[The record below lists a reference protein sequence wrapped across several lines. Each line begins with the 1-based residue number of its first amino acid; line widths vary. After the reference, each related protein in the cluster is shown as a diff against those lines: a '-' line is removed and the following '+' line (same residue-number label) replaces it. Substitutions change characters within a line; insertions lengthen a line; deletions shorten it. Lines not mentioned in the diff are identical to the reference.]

1 MDITSIIGQIFLPIS
16 LAIIM
21 FGMGLSLVSDD
32 FVRLFAY
39 PKAVLVGL
47 CNQLLF
53 LPLIGFAIVVLFDLN
68 PTMAI
73 GVMILSLCPG
83 GPTSN
88 LITQVSRGNI
98 GLSVTLTALASL
110 ITVFTIPILLSKAIA
125 YFTGDTDV
133 VIQLPILETMLQI
146 LVITVIPISIGMM
159 IRKRRE
165 AFALSMEKPMRTAS
179 TVLFVIIFLI
189 IIIANKDNLTQAMK
203 EVGLPTLLLNL
214 STMGLGFVSAKLFG
228 ITGKSQISITIES
241 GIQNGTLAFVIATT
255 ILNNFEMGLPTGA
268 YSIWMFITG
277 GFLMWRLG
285 NKEEI
290 ELLKTFH

>member
-1 MDITSIIGQIFLPIS
+1 MDITTIIAQIFLPVS

-21 FGMGLSLVSDD
+21 FGMGLTLVIGD
-32 FVRLFAY
+32 FVRIFTY

-47 CNQLLF
+47 INQIILL
-53 LPLIGFAIVVLFDLN
+53 PIIGFSIVVLFKLS
-68 PTMAI
+68 PTMAT

-110 ITVFTIPILLSKAIA
+110 ITVFTIPVLLSEAIA
-125 YFTGDTDV
+125 YFTGNTGV
-133 VIQLPILETMLQI
+133 VIELPVLQTMLQI
-146 LVITVIPISIGMM
+146 LVIIVIPIAIGMI
-159 IRKRRE
+159 IRKRNE
-165 AFALSMEKPMRTAS
+165 GFALRMEKPMRTAS
-179 TVLFVIIFLI
+179 TILFVIIFLV
-189 IIIANKDNLTQAMK
+189 IIIANKDNLAQAMK
-203 EVGLPTLLLNL
+203 EVGLATLLLNL
-214 STMGLGFVSAKLFG
+214 LTMGLGFLTAKLFG
-228 ITGKSQISITIES
+228 IAGNSQITITIES

-277 GFLMWRLG
+277 GMLMWRLG
-285 NKEEI
+285 SKKE
-290 ELLKTFH
+290 

>member
-1 MDITSIIGQIFLPIS
+1 MDITPIIGKILLPIS

-21 FGMGLSLVSDD
+21 FGMGLSLVSGD
-32 FVRLFAY
+32 FTRLLTY

-53 LPLIGFAIVVLFDLN
+53 LPLIGFVIVVLFGLN
-68 PTMAI
+68 PSMAI
-73 GVMILSLCPG
+73 GVMIISICPG

-98 GLSVTLTALASL
+98 GLSVTLTALSSL
-110 ITVFTIPILLSKAIA
+110 ITVFTIPILLSKFIA
-125 YFTGDTDV
+125 YFSGDTDV
-133 VIQLPILETMLQI
+133 VIQIPILETMLQI
-146 LVITVIPISIGMM
+146 LVITVIPVSIGMM

-165 AFALSMEKPMRTAS
+165 AFALRMEKPMRTAS

-189 IIIANKDNLTQAMK
+189 IIIANKDNLIQAMK

-214 STMGLGFVSAKLFG
+214 STMGLGYLSAKLFG

-255 ILNNFEMGLPTGA
+255 MLNNLEMGLPTGA
-268 YSIWMFITG
+268 YSIWMFLTG
-277 GFLMWRLG
+277 GILMWRLG
-285 NKEEI
+285 SKEN
-290 ELLKTFH
+290 

>member
-1 MDITSIIGQIFLPIS
+1 MDITPIIGQILLPIS

-21 FGMGLSLVSDD
+21 FGMGLSLVSGD
-32 FVRLFAY
+32 FTRLFTY
-39 PKAVLVGL
+39 PKAVLIGL

-53 LPLIGFAIVVLFDLN
+53 LPLIGFVIVVLFGLN
-68 PTMAI
+68 PSMAI
-73 GVMILSLCPG
+73 GVMIISICPG

-98 GLSVTLTALASL
+98 GLSVTLTALSSL
-110 ITVFTIPILLSKAIA
+110 ITVFTIPILLSKFIA
-125 YFTGDTDV
+125 YFSGDTDV
-133 VIQLPILETMLQI
+133 VIQIPILETMLQI
-146 LVITVIPISIGMM
+146 LVITVIPVSIGMM

-165 AFALSMEKPMRTAS
+165 AFALRMEKPMRTAS

-189 IIIANKDNLTQAMK
+189 IIIANKDNLIQAMK

-214 STMGLGFVSAKLFG
+214 STMGLGYLSAKLFG

-255 ILNNFEMGLPTGA
+255 MLNNLEMGLPTGA
-268 YSIWMFITG
+268 YSIWMFLTG
-277 GFLMWRLG
+277 GILMWRLG
-285 NKEEI
+285 SKEN
-290 ELLKTFH
+290 

>member
-1 MDITSIIGQIFLPIS
+1 MDITPIIGQILLPIS

-21 FGMGLSLVSDD
+21 FGMGLSLVSGD
-32 FVRLFAY
+32 FTRLFTY

-53 LPLIGFAIVVLFDLN
+53 LPLIGFVIVVLFGLN
-68 PTMAI
+68 PSMAI
-73 GVMILSLCPG
+73 GVMIISICPG

-110 ITVFTIPILLSKAIA
+110 ITVFTIPILLSKFIA
-125 YFTGDTDV
+125 YFSGDTDV
-133 VIQLPILETMLQI
+133 VIQIPILETMLQI
-146 LVITVIPISIGMM
+146 LVITVIPVSIGMM
-159 IRKRRE
+159 IRKRLE
-165 AFALSMEKPMRTAS
+165 AFALRMEKPMRTAS

-189 IIIANKDNLTQAMK
+189 IIIANKDNLIQAMK

-214 STMGLGFVSAKLFG
+214 STMGLGYLSAKLFG

-255 ILNNFEMGLPTGA
+255 MLNNLEMGLPTGA
-268 YSIWMFITG
+268 YSIWMFLTG
-277 GFLMWRLG
+277 GILMWRLG
-285 NKEEI
+285 SKEN
-290 ELLKTFH
+290 

>member
-1 MDITSIIGQIFLPIS
+1 MDITMIIGQFFLPIS

-21 FGMGLSLVSDD
+21 FGMGLSLVKDD

-73 GVMILSLCPG
+73 GVMILSVCPG

-110 ITVFTIPILLSKAIA
+110 ITVFTIPILLSKAMA

-133 VIQLPILETMLQI
+133 VIQLPIVETMLQI

-165 AFALSMEKPMRTAS
+165 AFALRMEKPMRTAS

-214 STMGLGFVSAKLFG
+214 STMGLGYLSAKFFG

-255 ILNNFEMGLPTGA
+255 MLNNFEMGLPTGA
-268 YSIWMFITG
+268 YSIWMFITS

-285 NKEEI
+285 KKEN
-290 ELLKTFH
+290 

>member
-21 FGMGLSLVSDD
+21 FGMGLSLVTDD

-53 LPLIGFAIVVLFDLN
+53 LPLIGFAIIVLFDLN

-88 LITQVSRGNI
+88 LISQVSRGNI

-255 ILNNFEMGLPTGA
+255 MLNNFEMGLPTGA

-285 NKEEI
+285 NKED
-290 ELLKTFH
+290 

>member
-1 MDITSIIGQIFLPIS
+1 MDITTIIGQIFLPIS

-21 FGMGLSLVSDD
+21 FGMGLGLVTGD
-32 FVRLFAY
+32 FVRLFSY
-39 PKAVLVGL
+39 PKAMLVGL

-53 LPLIGFAIVVLFDLN
+53 LPLIGFAIVVMFDLN
-68 PTMAI
+68 PSMAI
-73 GVMILSLCPG
+73 GVMIISVCPG

-88 LITQVSRGNI
+88 LITQVSRGNV

-125 YFTGDTDV
+125 YFTGNSGV
-133 VIQLPILETMLQI
+133 IIQLPILETMLQI

-159 IRKRRE
+159 IRKRQE
-165 AFALSMEKPMRTAS
+165 AFALRMEKPMRTAS

-214 STMGLGFVSAKLFG
+214 LTMGLGYFSAKFFG
-228 ITGKSQISITIES
+228 ISGKNQISITIES
-241 GIQNGTLAFVIATT
+241 GIQNGTLGFVIATT
-255 ILNNFEMGLPTGA
+255 ILNDFEMGLPAGA

-285 NKEEI
+285 NKEV
-290 ELLKTFH
+290 

>member
-1 MDITSIIGQIFLPIS
+1 MDITPIIGQILLPIS

-21 FGMGLSLVSDD
+21 FGMGLSLVSGD
-32 FVRLFAY
+32 FTRLFTY

-53 LPLIGFAIVVLFDLN
+53 LPLIGFAIVVLFGLN
-68 PTMAI
+68 PSMAI
-73 GVMILSLCPG
+73 GVMIISICPG

-110 ITVFTIPILLSKAIA
+110 MTVFTIPILLSKFIV
-125 YFTGDTDV
+125 YFSGDTDV
-133 VIQLPILETMLQI
+133 VIQIPILETMLQI
-146 LVITVIPISIGMM
+146 LVITVIPVSIGMM

-165 AFALSMEKPMRTAS
+165 AFALRMEKPMRTAS

-189 IIIANKDNLTQAMK
+189 IIIANKDNLIQAMK

-214 STMGLGFVSAKLFG
+214 STMGLGYLSAKLFG

-255 ILNNFEMGLPTGA
+255 MLNNLEMGLPTGA
-268 YSIWMFITG
+268 YSIWMFLTG
-277 GFLMWRLG
+277 GILMWRLG
-285 NKEEI
+285 SKEN
-290 ELLKTFH
+290 

>member
-1 MDITSIIGQIFLPIS
+1 MIIGQIFLPIS

-21 FGMGLSLVSDD
+21 LGMGLSLVTAD
-32 FVRLFAY
+32 FTRLLAY
-39 PKAVLVGL
+39 PKAVVVGL

-73 GVMILSLCPG
+73 GVMILSVCPG

-88 LITQVSRGNI
+88 LITLVSRGNI

-110 ITVFTIPILLSKAIA
+110 ITVFTIPVLLSKAIA

-146 LVITVIPISIGMM
+146 LMITVIPISIGML

-165 AFALSMEKPMRTAS
+165 AFALRMEKPMRTAS

-203 EVGLPTLLLNL
+203 EIGLPTLLLNL
-214 STMGLGFVSAKLFG
+214 STMGLGYLSAKLFG

-255 ILNNFEMGLPTGA
+255 MLNNLEMGLPSGA

-285 NKEEI
+285 K
-290 ELLKTFH
+290 KRD

>member
-1 MDITSIIGQIFLPIS
+1 MDITTIIGQILLPIS

-21 FGMGLSLVSDD
+21 FGMGLSLVSGD
-32 FVRLFAY
+32 FTRLFTY

-53 LPLIGFAIVVLFDLN
+53 LPLIGFVIVVLFGLN
-68 PTMAI
+68 PSMAI
-73 GVMILSLCPG
+73 GVMIISICPG

-98 GLSVTLTALASL
+98 GLSVTLTALSSL
-110 ITVFTIPILLSKAIA
+110 ITVFTIPILLSKFIA
-125 YFTGDTDV
+125 YFSGDTDV
-133 VIQLPILETMLQI
+133 VIQIPILETMLQI
-146 LVITVIPISIGMM
+146 LVITVIPVSIGMM

-165 AFALSMEKPMRTAS
+165 AFALHMEKPMRTAS

-189 IIIANKDNLTQAMK
+189 IIIANKDNLIQAMK

-214 STMGLGFVSAKLFG
+214 STMGLGYLSAKLFG

-255 ILNNFEMGLPTGA
+255 MLNNLGMGLPTGA
-268 YSIWMFITG
+268 YSIWMFLTG
-277 GFLMWRLG
+277 GILMWRLG
-285 NKEEI
+285 SKEN
-290 ELLKTFH
+290 

>member
-21 FGMGLSLVSDD
+21 FGMGLSLVTDD

-73 GVMILSLCPG
+73 GVIILSVCPG

-285 NKEEI
+285 NKEV
-290 ELLKTFH
+290 

>member
-1 MDITSIIGQIFLPIS
+1 MDITPIIGQILLPIS

-21 FGMGLSLVSDD
+21 FGMGLSLVSGD
-32 FVRLFAY
+32 FTRLFNY

-53 LPLIGFAIVVLFDLN
+53 LPLIGFVIVVLFGLN
-68 PTMAI
+68 PSMAI
-73 GVMILSLCPG
+73 GVMIISICPG

-110 ITVFTIPILLSKAIA
+110 ITVFTIPILLSKFIA
-125 YFTGDTDV
+125 YFSGDTDV
-133 VIQLPILETMLQI
+133 VIQIPILETMLQI
-146 LVITVIPISIGMM
+146 LVITVIPVSIGMM
-159 IRKRRE
+159 IRKRLE
-165 AFALSMEKPMRTAS
+165 AFALRMEKPMRTAS

-189 IIIANKDNLTQAMK
+189 IIIANKDNLIQAMK

-214 STMGLGFVSAKLFG
+214 STMGLGYLSAKLFG

-255 ILNNFEMGLPTGA
+255 MLNNLEMGLPTGA
-268 YSIWMFITG
+268 YSIWMFLTG
-277 GFLMWRLG
+277 GILMWRLG
-285 NKEEI
+285 SKEN
-290 ELLKTFH
+290 

>member
-1 MDITSIIGQIFLPIS
+1 MDITTIIGQIFLPIS

-21 FGMGLSLVSDD
+21 FGMGLGLVTGD
-32 FVRLFAY
+32 FVRLFSF

-47 CNQLLF
+47 CNQLLL

-68 PTMAI
+68 PSMAI
-73 GVMILSLCPG
+73 GVMIISVCPG

-125 YFTGDTDV
+125 YFTGNTGV
-133 VIQLPILETMLQI
+133 IIQLPILETMVQI
-146 LVITVIPISIGMM
+146 LVITIIPISIGMM
-159 IRKRRE
+159 IRKQKE

-179 TVLFVIIFLI
+179 TVLFVIIFLV
-189 IIIANKDNLTQAMK
+189 IIIANKDNLVQAMK
-203 EVGLPTLLLNL
+203 EVGLATLLLNL
-214 STMGLGFVSAKLFG
+214 LTMGLGFLTAKLFG
-228 ITGKSQISITIES
+228 IAGNSQITITIES

-255 ILNNFEMGLPTGA
+255 ILNNFEMGLPAGA

-285 NKEEI
+285 GRRN
-290 ELLKTFH
+290 

>member
-1 MDITSIIGQIFLPIS
+1 MDITPIIGQILLPIS

-21 FGMGLSLVSDD
+21 FGMGLSLVSGD
-32 FVRLFAY
+32 FTRLFTY

-53 LPLIGFAIVVLFDLN
+53 LPLIGFVIVVLFGLN
-68 PTMAI
+68 PSMAI
-73 GVMILSLCPG
+73 GVMIISICPG

-98 GLSVTLTALASL
+98 GLSVTLTALSSL
-110 ITVFTIPILLSKAIA
+110 ITVFTIPILLSKFIA
-125 YFTGDTDV
+125 YFSGDTDV
-133 VIQLPILETMLQI
+133 VIQIPILETMLQI
-146 LVITVIPISIGMM
+146 LVITVIPVSIGMM

-179 TVLFVIIFLI
+179 TVLFVITFLI
-189 IIIANKDNLTQAMK
+189 IIIANKDNLIQAMK

-214 STMGLGFVSAKLFG
+214 STMGLGYLSAKLFG

-255 ILNNFEMGLPTGA
+255 MLNNLEMGLPTGA
-268 YSIWMFITG
+268 YSIWMFLTG
-277 GFLMWRLG
+277 GILMWRLG
-285 NKEEI
+285 KKN
-290 ELLKTFH
+290 